1 MAYKTFFYAIAFLI
15 LFYSCASEDG
25 ETKTAEAENKNNS
38 SSSELVKKIFLG
50 DSKNAAT
57 RKSSVSSNSIN
68 QLNLDLN
75 DTLNLVTNNT
85 GDEWNSIGST
95 ISNDTYPHSFVKVT
109 PISGDFSA
117 INYADESGVTE
128 TYIVLTNDIAVA
140 LSSYGMPQ
148 ENSGNLKSNSKIY
161 SRFNHYYYK
170 SGNNLK
176 DLEIELNGDVI
187 DLDLT
192 VDIENFEV
200 SKNFIR
206 FEKSDGHYIK
216 VFSSN
221 NTIKMSD
228 LDWMYNAEIKNN
240 YVFKMNDDC
249 FIIGTDN
256 PSAGDEYQKLCIN
269 EQGYFEIT
277 NARQGLRDC
286 YNDNTITWCSA
297 IGSEVEILN
306 TSLNNC
312 FNLNIDDGFLVCN
325 STFATF
331 WDLNNNEREQ
341 LEKININFSQ
351 GSVLNQYFT
360 DDKTFVYMISGQGV
374 GNLRFS
380 KIDLVTQTATQIDV
394 SSYTKPNWIEYC
406 DGVVDL
412 SIDDKF
418 LKYYPNTGKLV
429 EIGSNEG
436 IEEYECIE

>member
-1 MAYKTFFYAIAFLI
+1 MAYKTFFYAIAFSI
-15 LFYSCASEDG
+15 LFSSCASEG
-25 ETKTAEAENKNNS
+25 VETKNAESENQSQS
-38 SSSELVKKIFLG
+38 SSSDSIKKIFLG

-117 INYADESGVTE
+117 INYADNSGIIE

-148 ENSGNLKSNSKIY
+148 ENLGNLKSNSKIY

-170 SGNNLK
+170 TGNDLK
-176 DLEIELNGDVI
+176 DLEINLSGDVI
-187 DLDLT
+187 DSILT
-192 VDIENFEV
+192 NDIQNFEV
-200 SKNFIR
+200 AKNFIR

-216 VFSSN
+216 TFAN
-221 NTIKMSD
+221 GNTIKMSD
-228 LDWMYNAEIKNN
+228 LGWMYNAGIKNN

-256 PSAGDEYQKLCIN
+256 SSAGDEYQKLCID
-269 EQGYFEIT
+269 EQGNFEIT

-286 YNDNTITWCSA
+286 YNDNSITWCSA
-297 IGSEVEILN
+297 VGSEVEILN

-325 STFATF
+325 SSGSPKF
-331 WDLNNNEREQ
+331 WDLKNNERNQ
-341 LEKININFSQ
+341 LERVQSYGAAHITINQI
-351 GSVLNQYFT
+351 FT
-360 DDKTFVYMISGQGV
+360 NDSEFLYMISGNDG
-374 GNLRFS
+374 GLNFS

-418 LKYYPNTGKLV
+418 LKYYPNTGNLV

-436 IEEYECIE
+436 IEEYECID

>member
-15 LFYSCASEDG
+15 LFSSCASEDG
-25 ETKTAEAENKNNS
+25 ETKNAESENQNNS
-38 SSSELVKKIFLG
+38 SNSESIKKIFLG

-68 QLNLDLN
+68 QLNINLN

-95 ISNDTYPHSFVKVT
+95 ISNNTYPHSFVKVT

-117 INYADESGVTE
+117 INYADNSGIIE
-128 TYIVLTNDIAVA
+128 TYIVLTNDIAIG
-140 LSSYGMPQ
+140 LSRYGLPQ
-148 ENSGNLKSNSKIY
+148 NNSGNLKSNSKIY
-161 SRFNHYYYK
+161 SRINHYYYK
-170 SGNNLK
+170 SANNLK
-176 DLEIELNGDVI
+176 YLEINLSGDVI
-187 DLDLT
+187 DSILT
-192 VDIENFEV
+192 NDIQNFEIA
-200 SKNFIR
+200 KNFIR

-216 VFSSN
+216 TFAN
-221 NTIKMSD
+221 ENTFKMSD
-228 LDWMYNAEIKNN
+228 LDWMYNAGIKNN

-249 FIIGTDN
+249 LIIGTDN
-256 PSAGDEYQKLCIN
+256 SSAGDEYQKLCIS
-269 EQGYFEIT
+269 EQGGFEIT

-286 YNDNTITWCSA
+286 YNDNTITWCDA
-297 IGSEVEILN
+297 VGSEVEVLN

-312 FNLNIDDGFLVCN
+312 SHVDIDDGFLACN
-325 STFATF
+325 RSGSPQF
-331 WDLNNNEREQ
+331 WDLNNNERNQ
-341 LEKININFSQ
+341 LERVTSY
-351 GSVLNQYFT
+351 GSSHVTINQYFSF
-360 DDKTFVYMISGQGV
+360 DSEFVYMISGNDGAL
-374 GNLRFS
+374 NFS
-380 KIDLVTQTATQIDV
+380 KIDLKAQTATQIDV

-418 LKYYPNTGKLV
+418 LKYYPNTGNLV